1 MDPLHNWQKVN
12 VEGDGTCGY
21 HAIMYSLSQNPKYN
35 SLVAEIKKFNSRPVP
50 KKIINHDL
58 YLGFKLRN
66 YISNRINN
74 IKEIIEKTINSLTTN
89 ILVKLNQDY
98 NLNELLQKTI
108 ITTGNVQITK
118 NHKQNTIFNKHNII
132 LLLEELK
139 KKINTNQW
147 IDDEILNI
155 VAKFLEINI
164 FIYRNLEKKWYKII
178 GVKNNIKKSENAI
191 FIFYNSE
198 HYQTLLPK
206 INYKLKNNFTNL
218 SVNSETSAGQLFEYE
233 FLEIKPKPY
242 NFNKNRYYNI
252 LYESQIQDKPN
263 NNINTAILKVQQIMK
278 LAKINQKN
286 INRWTEQKRKNN
298 ASKKK
303 GP

>member
-12 VEGDGTCGY
+12 VKGDGTCGY
-21 HAIMYSLSQNPKYN
+21 HAIMYALSQNSKYN
-35 SLVAEIKKFNSRPVP
+35 ALVEEIKTFNSPSVP
-50 KKIINHDL
+50 KNIINHDL

-66 YISNRINN
+66 YISNRINT
-74 IKEIIEKTINSLTTN
+74 IKEIIEKSNNSLTAN
-89 ILVKLNQDY
+89 ILGQLNNLY
-98 NLNELLQKTI
+98 NLRELLQKTI
-108 ITTGNVQITK
+108 ITTGVVQTTK
-118 NHKQNTIFNKHNII
+118 NLKQNTLFNKYNII
-132 LLLEELK
+132 LLLQELI
-139 KKINTNQW
+139 KKIDTNEW
-147 IDDEILNI
+147 IDDEMLNI

-164 FIYRNLEKKWYKII
+164 FIYRNKDKKWYKII

-191 FIFYNSE
+191 FIFYDGS

-206 INYKLKNNFTNL
+206 IDYKLKNNFTNL
-218 SVNSETSAGQLFEYE
+218 SLNSETSAGQLFEYD
-233 FLEIKPKPY
+233 FLKIKHKPY
-242 NFNKNRYYNI
+242 NFNKNKYYNI
-252 LYESQIQDKPN
+252 LYNSQIQDKFN
-263 NNINTAILKVQQIMK
+263 NTNTAILKVQEIMK